1 MCAAGRAAQNPC
13 LTYDSILC
21 VSGRVVCVDDEV
33 PTNLRF
39 SANYRRYTPAAVELL
54 TRISAALATVRA
66 ARVLPAVADEL
77 RASARVGTIHYSNL
91 IEGNQL
97 PIIAAERAARG
108 VLSADSRAKIELVNY
123 VAALDLIDARV
134 DAGSLELTPEVLK
147 ELHGVITKG
156 LGRDDDPHFKPQ
168 HEGQWRDGTA
178 VVIDRIS
185 GQVLHEGPPP
195 EEVGPRMRSMFD
207 WMHAKLSSEQ
217 PFIVAGVMHY
227 GITDVHPFADG
238 NGRVARLF
246 QAAVLMHAQVLP
258 GRMFSF
264 ERYYAE
270 ERASYYD
277 ALRSV
282 RRRTFNMEF
291 WLEYFLRGLA
301 EEYERVASA
310 VVDLGRF
317 AAGSDHAPLR
327 LTSSQQNG
335 LTKLRLA
342 GRREFTRRDYE
353 AAAGVS
359 RSSAGSELK
368 ALVRHGV
375 LNVRGRG
382 ANTSYVFAGAA
393 GQAATGSSAG
403 RKTTWTEQTIE
414 RELRTWLDG
423 GSSWPAYAEFVAAGR
438 RDLYAAASRNGG
450 VARWRRIVG
459 L

>member
-1 MCAAGRAAQNPC
+1 M
-13 LTYDSILC
+13 
-21 VSGRVVCVDDEV
+21 CVDEI
-33 PTNLRF
+33 PPSLRF
-39 SANYRRYTPAAVELL
+39 SANYRRYTPEVAGLL
-54 TRISAALATVRA
+54 MRVSAALGTVRT

-91 IEGNQL
+91 IEGNEL
-97 PIIAAERAARG
+97 PMIAAERAARG
-108 VLSADSRAKIELVNY
+108 ALAADTRAKIELVNY
-123 VAALDLIDARV
+123 VGALDLIDERV
-134 DAGSLELTPEVLK
+134 DDGTLELTPEFLK
-147 ELHGVITKG
+147 ELHGVTTKS
-156 LGRDDDPHFKPQ
+156 LGREDDPHFKPH
-168 HEGQWRDGTA
+168 HEGEWRDGVA
-178 VVIDRIS
+178 LVVDRIS

-195 EEVGPRMRSMFD
+195 EEVEPRMRSMFE
-207 WMHAKLSSEQ
+207 WMHNKLGTEP
-217 PFIVAGVMHY
+217 PFIIAGVMHY

-246 QAAVLMHAQVLP
+246 QAAVLTHAQALP

-270 ERASYYD
+270 DRTAYYE

-301 EEYERVASA
+301 EEYERVAST

-317 AAGSDHAPLR
+317 ATGADQAPLR
-327 LTSSQQNG
+327 LTNSQQNG
-335 LTKLRLA
+335 LTRLRLD

-359 RSSAGSELK
+359 RSGANSELQ

-375 LNVRGRG
+375 LNVHGRG
-382 ANTSYVFAGAA
+382 ATTTYAFADSA
-393 GQAATGSSAG
+393 GPTAATTRAG
-403 RKTTWTEQTIE
+403 RKTTWTEHAIE
-414 RELRTWLDG
+414 HELRAWLDG
-423 GSSWPAYAEFVAAGR
+423 RSSWPPYSEFVAAGK

-450 VARWRRIVG
+450 VARWRRIIG